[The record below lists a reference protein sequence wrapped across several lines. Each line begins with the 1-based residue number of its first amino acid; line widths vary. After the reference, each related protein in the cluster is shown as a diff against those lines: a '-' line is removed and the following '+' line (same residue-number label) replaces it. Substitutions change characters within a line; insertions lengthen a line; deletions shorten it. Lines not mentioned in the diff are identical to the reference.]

1 MDSDFLVYII
11 EIYGVNMKF
20 FIKFMVSCWVG
31 ISIWF
36 LAGTSLEYFEAW
48 NGYFMI
54 TGFWIYPIFDYIN
67 KTIMEYE

>member
-1 MDSDFLVYII
+1 
-11 EIYGVNMKF
+11 
-20 FIKFMVSCWVG
+20 MVSCWVG